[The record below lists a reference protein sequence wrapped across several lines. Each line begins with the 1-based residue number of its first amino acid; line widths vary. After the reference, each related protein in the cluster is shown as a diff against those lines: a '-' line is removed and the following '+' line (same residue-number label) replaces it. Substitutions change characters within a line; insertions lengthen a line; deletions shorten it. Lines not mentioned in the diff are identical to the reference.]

1 VFALAETTGGRH
13 VLVGANVDT
22 GAIEVRVPLDP
33 PEGDSLAHQ
42 QRSALTVLGNRVYVP
57 YGGLFG
63 DCGEYFGS
71 VVSVTTTGKA
81 PLAYHVPTTREAGI
95 WAPAGAVVDRGRL
108 LVAVGNGESTSGYDD
123 SDSVLA
129 LSPKLARVDLFAP
142 STWAED
148 NAADLDLGSSSP
160 TVLGDFVLVAGKR
173 GTGYVMRRDRLGGI
187 GGQVS
192 EVDLCRSFGGSATSA
207 DTAYLPCTDGTRA
220 VRIAADGTPS
230 VVWHAKE
237 GASGSPVVGG
247 GAVWVAD
254 YENGVLYA
262 LDQASGAVRTQVE
275 TGDLPHFASA
285 TLAGDHAYLGTM
297 NGVIAIAG
305 A

>member
-1 VFALAETTGGRH
+1 
-13 VLVGANVDT
+13 
-22 GAIEVRVPLDP
+22 
-33 PEGDSLAHQ
+33 
-42 QRSALTVLGNRVYVP
+42 
-57 YGGLFG
+57 
-63 DCGEYFGS
+63 
-71 VVSVTTTGKA
+71 
-81 PLAYHVPTTREAGI
+81 
-95 WAPAGAVVDRGRL
+95 
-108 LVAVGNGESTSGYDD
+108 
-123 SDSVLA
+123 VLA